1 MSYRRRGASLRNKKI
16 AITGLGIFCG
26 AGKNRASF
34 TESLLKGRCAI
45 GPVDLFDV
53 SRFPARIAAQVRDFD
68 PLDYFDRKTAGRLM
82 RADQFALIAAREA
95 LDMSGVLG
103 HYGPYDIG
111 VSMGAGAA
119 GMYQGEL
126 WLGGIVRGE
135 KSHPSLL
142 RGILPDRTATAI
154 AGEFGLCGYQG
165 SITTACSS
173 SATAIGWGAGLI
185 ASDRLD
191 ACVCGGT
198 DALSLLT
205 YGGFNSLRVI
215 DPEPCSPFSLGRQGI
230 SLGEGA
236 AYLVLESEERAL
248 SRGAEIHGYILGYA
262 IGGEA
267 YHMTAPEPT
276 GQEAARVIRNALE
289 YSGITSESVGWVNAH
304 GTGTPLNDVVESKAM
319 RLVFGERADSVPLV
333 STKAITGHCL
343 GAAGA
348 IEIAATVMALNAGI
362 IPQTLNYRDKDP
374 ECDLDYCHDGL
385 KVSDAAIALSNSFAF
400 GGNTTSV
407 VIGK

>member
-1 MSYRRRGASLRNKKI
+1 MKPETIKRKI
-16 AITGLGIFCG
+16 AITGIGIFCG
-26 AGKNRASF
+26 AGKNSASF
-34 TESLLKGRCAI
+34 RESLLKGICAI

-53 SRFPARIAAQVRDFD
+53 SRFPCRIAAQVRDFD

-82 RADQFALIAAREA
+82 RADQFGLIAAGEA
-95 LDMSGVLG
+95 LEMSGVRA
-103 HYGPYDIG
+103 HYGPYEIG
-111 VSMGAGAA
+111 ISMGAGAA

-126 WLGGIVRGE
+126 WLNGIVKGE
-135 KSHPSLL
+135 KSRPALL
-142 RGILPDRTATAI
+142 RGILPDRTSTAI

-185 ASDRLD
+185 ASDMLE

-205 YGGFNSLRVI
+205 YGGFNSLRVT

-236 AYLVLESEERAL
+236 AFLVLESEERARA
-248 SRGAEIHGYILGYA
+248 RGAAIYGYILGYA

-276 GQEAARVIRNALE
+276 GKEAARIIRDAMVCA
-289 YSGITSESVGWVNAH
+289 GVTADRVGWVNAH

-319 RLVFGERADSVPLV
+319 RLAFGELADSVPLI
-333 STKAITGHCL
+333 STKAMTGHCL

-348 IEIAATVMALNAGI
+348 IEIVATVMALNEGI
-362 IPQTLNYRDKDP
+362 IPQTLNFRGNDP
-374 ECDLDYCHDGL
+374 ECDLDYGHGGAR
-385 KVSDAAIALSNSFAF
+385 VSEATVAMSNSFAF